1 MASKKMGVALG
12 GSFARGRGVAGVLHI
27 TALVTAMVA
36 AVVQLQLVV
45 STAASAVFLRP
56 GHHLLAADH
65 VHEDFVLVAGQAPSA
80 VGAIPGPAQNCSD
93 PRDQQTAA
101 CVSTSIN
108 CWSVYINNSAVMG
121 ECASFSV
128 GNSTQLLPSPDCCS
142 AVQSAW
148 QLWPRRCFCSFIYF
162 QYVQQRRRALP
173 SLCNVTNSI
182 CQTCSAIPD
191 LPGPV
196 GNCGGPGKPFS
207 SSTAGVVFASGRV
220 EFFVCLSRVRT
231 LNRAVLRRRSQLDPS
246 QGDLNSW
253 NSPLRDPFP
262 VQRSGKF

>member
-12 GSFARGRGVAGVLHI
+12 GSFARGTGVAGVLHI

-36 AVVQLQLVV
+36 AVVQLQLVA
-45 STAASAVFLRP
+45 SAAASAVFLRP
-56 GHHLLAADH
+56 DHHLLAADH

-93 PRDQQTAA
+93 PREQQTAA

-121 ECASFSV
+121 ECASFSA

-148 QLWPRRCFCSFIYF
+148 QLWPRRCFCNFIYF
-162 QYVQQRRRALP
+162 QYVQQRRQFLP

-191 LPGPV
+191 LTAPV
-196 GNCGGPGKPFS
+196 GNCGGSGKPFL
-207 SSTAGVVFASGRV
+207 FFL
-220 EFFVCLSRVRT
+220 FFV
-231 LNRAVLRRRSQLDPS
+231 
-246 QGDLNSW
+246 
-253 NSPLRDPFP
+253 
-262 VQRSGKF
+262 